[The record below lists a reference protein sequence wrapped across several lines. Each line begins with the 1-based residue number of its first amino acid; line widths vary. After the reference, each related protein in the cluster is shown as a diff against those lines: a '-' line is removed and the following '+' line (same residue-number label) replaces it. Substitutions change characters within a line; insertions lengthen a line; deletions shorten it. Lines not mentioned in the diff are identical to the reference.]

1 MLQRFVDPAAAAEE
15 VERVRS
21 LSGYALRRH
30 WQAVFGRSAP
40 KHLTAEL
47 RRRMIAMRI
56 QEEAFGT
63 LDTAALKALD
73 KLAGRNCSKVE
84 NSALLGFA
92 GPIAIGFDGAH
103 VFALEALADGCPHE
117 P

>member
-1 MLQRFVDPAAAAEE
+1 MLQRFVDPAAVAEE

-47 RRRMIAMRI
+47 RRRMLAMRI
-56 QEEAFGT
+56 QEEAFGI

-73 KLAGRNCSKVE
+73 KLAGWVKASHS
-84 NSALLGFA
+84 SAGLKLCFEVGRT
-92 GPIAIGFDGAH
+92 GKSL
-103 VFALEALADGCPHE
+103 VRE
-117 P
+117 PLFQG

>member
-1 MLQRFVDPAAAAEE
+1 MSLWKSAFGSSGQFALFLERFATRESSRSEE

-21 LSGYALRRH
+21 LPGYALRRH

-73 KLAGRNCSKVE
+73 KLAGRN
-84 NSALLGFA
+84 LLTPDRA
-92 GPIAIGFDGAH
+92 Q
-103 VFALEALADGCPHE
+103 
-117 P
+117 